1 MDESKKD
8 FTTKLVITWG
18 LVFLFMVALVLEMYI
33 IFQNA
38 PGTALNFSILIIEV
52 FFGVGITVT
61 VTLLAS
67 KENKSLKKLV
77 TEQKE
82 MLETMKPIIEKQ
94 GKIIE
99 KQEEKERI
107 ERETLFN
114 HINFYLT
121 NSKTQLQT
129 INQLRMKNESHI
141 LFPGELERQIITL
154 ETNREEISKNCKKL
168 FSLEVMI
175 PQKIGDAY
183 AKIHIYTGKLRERER
198 VAEEENAGLGPV
210 PDPTKVIKKID
221 VALKELPEPG
231 PA

>member
-8 FTTKLVITWG
+8 FATKLVITWG

-94 GKIIE
+94 EKIIE
-99 KQEEKERI
+99 KQEEREIIRQNNILNTIYFWLNTSKHSIFRLDKKKENI
-107 ERETLFN
+107 
-114 HINFYLT
+114 
-121 NSKTQLQT
+121 QT
-129 INQLRMKNESHI
+129 IFSNDIAREITSLDTCTKEINEKINELFSIGMPI
-141 LFPGELERQIITL
+141 LNEITL
-154 ETNREEISKNCKKL
+154 ASASIRIYTEKLKNLENYDEGTVNPIPDSTLVLEGIDAALKKL
-168 FSLEVMI
+168 
-175 PQKIGDAY
+175 PK
-183 AKIHIYTGKLRERER
+183 
-198 VAEEENAGLGPV
+198 
-210 PDPTKVIKKID
+210 
-221 VALKELPEPG
+221 PG